1 MSGSKKNTQSMQQF
15 FKVAITLAMLLFLPS
30 VTVMAQGYGDRTRI
44 GGTGG
49 IYAIQGRI
57 QFPSNRPASSFR
69 VNLESTNAPTLS
81 TFSNSDGIFY
91 FNGLEPSNYTLIVET
106 GDEYIPIRESVFI
119 DREIAGASARTF
131 NVVFYLRPKTAT
143 NNKVGV
149 INASLANIPK
159 AALENYKRAI
169 EAVEKKDTKLAIE
182 KLNEAVR
189 LYPRFAEAY
198 NELGALYLKAGELD
212 KAAET
217 LSRTLQLNENN
228 PTALLNYGIVLLN
241 QRKMFEAE
249 KALEKAV
256 LADEKAA
263 TPHMYLGIALLG
275 LNYPEYAEKEFLTAI
290 SLKDDEKM
298 AQAHRY
304 LGGIYWK
311 KGNYR
316 QAVKELERY
325 LELSPKASDAQKVN
339 ETIKQLREKIK

>member
-1 MSGSKKNTQSMQQF
+1 MSGNNKKIRAIHF
-15 FKVAITLAMLLFLPS
+15 FKAVMIATMLFFLPN
-30 VTVMAQGYGDRTRI
+30 VTVKAQGYGDRTRM

-49 IYAIQGRI
+49 IYTIQGRI
-57 QFPSNRPASSFR
+57 QFPSNRPATSFR
-69 VNLESTNAPTLS
+69 VNLESTNSPTLS
-81 TFSNSDGIFY
+81 SFSNSDGIFY
-91 FNGLEPSNYTLIVET
+91 FNSLEPSNYTLIIET
-106 GDEYIPIRESVFI
+106 GDEYLPIRESVFI
-119 DREIAGASARTF
+119 DREIAGASARTI
-131 NVVFYLRPKTAT
+131 NVIFYLRPKTTT

-149 INASLANIPK
+149 INASLGNVPK
-159 AALENYKRAI
+159 AAMENYKKAI

-198 NELGALYLKAGELD
+198 AELGALYLKTGELD

-217 LSRTLQLNENN
+217 LSRALQLNERN
-228 PTALLNYGIVLLN
+228 PTAQLNYGIVLLN

-256 LADEKAA
+256 LADDKAA

-275 LNYPEYAEKEFLTAI
+275 LNYPEYAEKEFLIAI

-316 QAVKELERY
+316 QAIKELEKY
-325 LELSPKASDAQKVN
+325 LELSPKASDAQKVS
-339 ETIKQLREKIK
+339 ETIKQLSEKIK

>member
-1 MSGSKKNTQSMQQF
+1 MSETNKKNRAMQF
-15 FKVAITLAMLLFLPS
+15 FKAVMTVTTLLFLSSS
-30 VTVMAQGYGDRTRI
+30 VTVIAQGYGDRTRM

-49 IYAIQGRI
+49 IYTIQGRI
-57 QFPSNRPASSFR
+57 QFPSNRPATSFR
-69 VNLESTNAPTLS
+69 VNLESTNSPTLS
-81 TFSNSDGIFY
+81 TFSNSEGIFY
-91 FNGLEPSNYTLIVET
+91 FNSLEPSNYTLIIET
-106 GDEYIPIRESVFI
+106 GDEYMPIRESVFI
-119 DREIAGASARTF
+119 DREITGATARTF
-131 NVVFYLRPKTAT
+131 NVVFYLRPKTTT

-149 INASLANIPK
+149 INASLASVPK
-159 AALENYKRAI
+159 AALENYRKAL
-169 EAVEKKDTKLAIE
+169 EAVEKKDAKLAIE

-198 NELGALYLKAGELD
+198 NELGTLYLKTGELD
-212 KAAET
+212 KAAEA

-228 PTALLNYGIVLLN
+228 PSAQLNYGIVLLN

-249 KALEKAV
+249 KQLEKAV
-256 LADEKAA
+256 LADDKAA

-275 LNYPEYAEKEFLTAI
+275 LNYPDYAEKEFLIAI

-304 LGGIYWK
+304 LGGMYWK

-325 LELSPKASDAQKVN
+325 LELSPKAPDAQKVS
-339 ETIKQLREKIK
+339 ETIKQLSEKIK